1 MASSSAI
8 QLGDLAL
15 TWSNA
20 KGSADLSMI
29 DMDLAS
35 ERGLTTAVIL
45 SLFTDRR
52 AEDDDVPPSGDPTDR
67 RGYWADE
74 FADVPGDKYGS
85 RLWLLDRAKRT
96 NDTLLLAKAY
106 TEEALA
112 WMLEDKVVAS
122 VVVETRYEGAALI
135 IAVELR
141 RPGKDP
147 IALRFAHTWEHLQ
160 EDK

>member
-20 KGSADLSMI
+20 KGSADLSLI

-35 ERGLTTAVIL
+35 ERGLATAAIL

-74 FADVPGDKYGS
+74 FAEVAGDRFGS

-106 TEEALA
+106 SEEALA
-112 WMLEDKVVAS
+112 WMIEDKVVAG
-122 VVVETRYEGAALI
+122 VLVATRYEGPALML
-135 IAVELR
+135 AVDLQ